1 MTQWF
6 LSSLKFFH
14 IERDLLDLNIH
25 CYHVSLLHIS
35 KKENSAISWS
45 KCSVK
50 LVHIQF
56 NSPESLFGHRC
67 PCFSTQQC
75 PLSFRVN
82 WWYTL
87 LLARVFSF
95 KPLTSFWKLF
105 CLVQRDNPFTLV
117 MKHNSVLSTCG
128 YLPCLSPIKLCFSN
142 FHVHTNH
149 LRILLKSRYK
159 TSLGESLSSCSAH
172 VPPWGEFNTTGHSS
186 TVWVAKQ

>member
-35 KKENSAISWS
+35 KKENSEISWS

-56 NSPESLFGHRC
+56 NSPELLFSHRC

-82 WWYTL
+82 WWYIL
-87 LLARVFSF
+87 LLARIFSF

-105 CLVQRDNPFTLV
+105 CLVRRDNPFTLV
-117 MKHNSVLSTCG
+117 MKHNSALSTCG
-128 YLPCLSPIKLCFSN
+128 YLLCLSPIKLCFSN

-159 TSLGESLSSCSAH
+159 TSLGESLWSCSTH
-172 VPPWGEFNTTGHSS
+172 VPPGEFNTTGHST
-186 TVWVAKQ
+186 TVWVAKR